1 MNDSRLPALLYFLM
15 LVFAALQWVHVYPQ
29 LPGTMASHFTGNGTP
44 NGWQSKQ
51 AFFLMTTIIMAVTAI
66 PTFLVP
72 RKISKRSPD
81 RINLPNKAYWLAP
94 EHREE
99 TWRFIRVY
107 MAWFGCGLLFVLLY
121 GVSQAINFNLP
132 NIRHFDSQGMWHVLG
147 GFLLF
152 ALVWTVHFLRHFY
165 NVPISNPSALPGSRQ
180 K

>member
-1 MNDSRLPALLYFLM
+1 MNNSRFPTLLYFLM
-15 LVFAALQWVHVYPQ
+15 LALGVLQWAHAYPQ
-29 LPGTMASHFTGNGTP
+29 LPETMASHFTGNGTP
-44 NGWQSKQ
+44 NGWQPKQ
-51 AFFLMTTIIMAVTAI
+51 AFFLMTSIIIAVTAI
-66 PTFLVP
+66 PTFLAP

-99 TWRFIRVY
+99 TWGFIRTY

-121 GVSQAINFNLP
+121 GISQAINFNLP
-132 NIRHFDSQGMWHVLG
+132 NIRHFDSQGMWYVIG

-152 ALVWTVHFLRHFY
+152 VLVWLIQFLRHFY
-165 NVPISNPSALPGSRQ
+165 NVPPSHPSSSPGVLQ